1 MTEQQGHDA
10 GIPGVADARHPSAR
24 VSRASRLARLSNE
37 SFDLLVIGGGIN
49 GAGIARDA
57 AMRGLRVALVE
68 RGDFGSGT
76 SSRSSR
82 LVHGGVRYLEHG
94 HLRLVFESS
103 RERRALLRIAPH
115 LVRPLRF
122 TWPVYRG
129 ARVPRWKLSAGLFLY
144 DALSVFRNVKN
155 HRPLDAKEV
164 VALEPSVRREEL
176 LGGAEYYD
184 AATDDAR
191 LTLANVIAAE
201 EKGSAIANYA
211 SVVRLVRD
219 GERVSGA
226 VVRDTL
232 GEAEL
237 TVQAKVVVNATGA
250 WTDSVR
256 SLDANASR
264 QAVRATKGVH
274 IAIPRERLATHA
286 ALTLLSPIDGRV
298 MFALPSTATT
308 IIGTTDTP
316 TDETPD
322 EVRASPGDVDYLL
335 ATANL
340 FFPAARLTTRDVVA
354 AWAGIRPLIAS
365 GFTRDP
371 ASASREHRIDQT
383 ASGVVSISG
392 GKLTTYRAMSAQ
404 VVDVVEKTLGRAPSR
419 SNSDREHL
427 PGGDIRSLDEARR
440 AAELEV
446 GDAVVARRLV
456 EAHGSRWRDVVRFT
470 SEEPALARRIV
481 RDLPYLLAEV
491 VYAVEFELAETLG
504 DVLIRRLRIAYETA
518 DHGRAASRVA
528 TAVLAG
534 RLGWDNARCRAE
546 LTRYEAETERIF
558 GPIARSRPDGSS

>member
-1 MTEQQGHDA
+1 MTEQQEHGA
-10 GIPGVADARHPSAR
+10 GIPGAPDARQPSSR
-24 VSRASRLARLSNE
+24 VSRAKRLARLADE
-37 SFDLLVIGGGIN
+37 SFDLLVVGGGIN

-68 RGDFGSGT
+68 RGDFACGT

-103 RERRALLRIAPH
+103 RERRTLLRIAPH

-155 HRPLDAKEV
+155 HRPLDPTEV
-164 VALEPSVRREEL
+164 AALEPSVRREEL

-191 LTLANVIAAE
+191 LTLANIVAADE
-201 EKGSAIANYA
+201 RGSAIANYT
-211 SVVRLVRD
+211 SVVRLVRA
-219 GERVSGA
+219 GQRVSGA

-232 GEAEL
+232 GDAEI
-237 TVQAKVVVNATGA
+237 TVQATVVVNATGA
-250 WTDSVR
+250 WTDSIR
-256 SLDANASR
+256 ALDAGETRHS
-264 QAVRATKGVH
+264 VRATKGVH
-274 IAIPRERLATHA
+274 IAVPRERLATHA

-316 TDETPD
+316 TDERPD
-322 EVRASPGDVDYLL
+322 DVRASPEDVNYLL
-335 ATANL
+335 AAANL
-340 FFPAARLTTRDVVA
+340 FFPRARLTSGDVVA
-354 AWAGIRPLIAS
+354 AWAGIRPLIAA

-371 ASASREHRIDQT
+371 ASASREHRIDRSST
-383 ASGVVSISG
+383 GLISISG

-404 VVDVVEKTLGRAPSR
+404 VVDVVETALGRVPSR
-419 SNSDREHL
+419 SNTDREHL

-456 EAHGSRWRDVVRFT
+456 EAHGSRWHDVARLT
-470 SEEPALARRIV
+470 AEEPALARRIV
-481 RDLPYLLAEV
+481 RELPYLLAEV
-491 VYAVEFELAETLG
+491 VYAVEFEMAETLG

-518 DHGRAASRVA
+518 DHGRSAARVA

-534 RLGWDNARCRAE
+534 RLGWDNARSRAE
-546 LTRYEAETERIF
+546 LARYEAETERIF
-558 GPIARSRPDGSS
+558 GPIARARPDGSS

>member
-1 MTEQQGHDA
+1 MTEYEEHNA
-10 GIPGVADARHPSAR
+10 GIPSAPDER
-24 VSRASRLARLSNE
+24 QSSPGVSRASRLARLSRE

-57 AMRGLRVALVE
+57 SMRGLRVALVE
-68 RGDFGSGT
+68 RGDFGCGT

-103 RERRALLRIAPH
+103 RERRTLLRIAPH

-129 ARVPRWKLSAGLFLY
+129 ARVPRWKLSTGLFLY

-164 VALEPSVRREEL
+164 VALEPSLRREEL

-191 LTLANVIAAE
+191 LTLANIIAAE
-201 EKGSAIANYA
+201 ERGSATANYA
-211 SVVRLVRD
+211 SVVRLVHD
-219 GERVSGA
+219 AQRVTGA

-232 GEAEL
+232 GVAEI
-237 TVQAKVVVNATGA
+237 TVRANVVVNATGA

-256 SLDANASR
+256 ALDTNETR
-264 QAVRATKGVH
+264 HAVRATKGVH
-274 IAIPRERLATHA
+274 IAVPRERLATQA

-316 TDETPD
+316 TDEKPD
-322 EVRASPGDVDYLL
+322 EVRASAADVEYLL
-335 ATANL
+335 AAANL
-340 FFPAARLTTRDVVA
+340 FFPRSGLTPGDVVA

-371 ASASREHRIDQT
+371 ASASREHRIDQS
-383 ASGVVSISG
+383 ASGMISISG

-404 VVDVVEKTLGRAPSR
+404 VVDVVEKTLGRTPRR
-419 SNSDREHL
+419 SNTDREYL
-427 PGGDIRSLDEARR
+427 PGGDIRALDESLR

-446 GDAVVARRLV
+446 GDAVVSRRLV
-456 EAHGSRWRDVVRFT
+456 EAHGSRWRDVVRLT
-470 SEEPALARRIV
+470 SQEPALARRIV
-481 RDLPYLLAEV
+481 RELPYLLAEV
-491 VYAVEFELAETLG
+491 VYAVEFEMAETLG

-518 DHGRAASRVA
+518 DHGHAAARVA
-528 TAVLAG
+528 TAILAG
-534 RLGWDNARCRAE
+534 RLGWDNVRAREE
-546 LTRYEAETERIF
+546 LTRYEAETERVF
-558 GPIARSRPDGSS
+558 GPIVRARPDESS

>member
-1 MTEQQGHDA
+1 
-10 GIPGVADARHPSAR
+10 V
-24 VSRASRLARLSNE
+24 
-37 SFDLLVIGGGIN
+37 FDLLVIGGGIN

-68 RGDFGSGT
+68 RGDFGGGT

-103 RERRALLRIAPH
+103 RERRTLLRIAPH

-129 ARVPRWKLSAGLFLY
+129 ARVPRWKLSAGLFVY

-191 LTLANVIAAE
+191 LTLTNIVSAE
-201 EKGSAIANYA
+201 ERGSAVANYA

-219 GERVSGA
+219 GDRVAGA

-232 GEAEL
+232 GGVEI
-237 TVQAKVVVNATGA
+237 TVRAKVAVNATGP

-256 SLDANASR
+256 SLDATETR
-264 QAVRATKGVH
+264 HAVRATKGVH
-274 IAIPRERLATHA
+274 IAVLRERLATQA

-316 TDETPD
+316 TDEQPD
-322 EVRASPGDVDYLL
+322 EVRASPADIDYLL
-335 ATANL
+335 TAANL
-340 FFPAARLTTRDVVA
+340 FFPRARLTAGDVVA

-365 GFTRDP
+365 GYTRDP
-371 ASASREHRIDQT
+371 ASASREHRIDQSD
-383 ASGVVSISG
+383 SGLISISG

-404 VVDVVEKTLGRAPSR
+404 VVDVVEKTLGRTLSR
-419 SNSDREHL
+419 SNTDREQL
-427 PGGDIRSLDEARR
+427 PGGDIRSLAETLR

-456 EAHGSRWRDVVRFT
+456 EAHGSRWRDVVRLT
-470 SEEPALARRIV
+470 AEEPALARRIV
-481 RDLPYLLAEV
+481 RELPYLLAEV
-491 VYAVEFELAETLG
+491 VYAVEFEMAETLG
-504 DVLIRRLRIAYETA
+504 DVLIRRLRIAYEMA
-518 DHGRAASRVA
+518 DHGRAAARVA
-528 TAVLAG
+528 TAILAG
-534 RLGWDNARCRAE
+534 RLGWDNARAHVE
-546 LTRYEAETERIF
+546 IARYEAETERIF
-558 GPIARSRPDGSS
+558 GPIARARPDGSS

>member
-1 MTEQQGHDA
+1 MTEQPQHDA
-10 GIPGVADARHPSAR
+10 GIPSSPDNRQPSTK
-24 VSRASRLARLSNE
+24 VSRASRLARLADG

-103 RERRALLRIAPH
+103 RERRTLLRIAPH

-144 DALSVFRNVKN
+144 DALSVFRNVRN
-155 HRPLDAKEV
+155 HRPLDANEV
-164 VALEPSVRREEL
+164 IALEPSVRREEL

-191 LTLANVIAAE
+191 LTLANVVAAE
-201 EKGSAIANYA
+201 ECGSAVANYA
-211 SVVRLVRD
+211 SVVRLVRERD
-219 GERVSGA
+219 RVSGA
-226 VVRDTL
+226 EVRDML
-232 GEAEL
+232 SDAEL
-237 TVQAKVVVNATGA
+237 TVRAKVVVNSTGP

-256 SLDANASR
+256 SLDANSTR
-264 QAVRATKGVH
+264 DAVRATKGVH
-274 IAIPRERLATHA
+274 IAVPRERLATHA

-316 TDETPD
+316 TDEKPD
-322 EVRASPGDVDYLL
+322 EVRASATDVEYLL
-335 ATANL
+335 AAANL
-340 FFPAARLTTRDVVA
+340 FFPAARLTMRDVVA
-354 AWAGIRPLIAS
+354 AWAGIRPLIAA

-371 ASASREHRIDQT
+371 ASASREHRIDQS
-383 ASGVVSISG
+383 ASGVISVSG

-404 VVDVVEKTLGRAPSR
+404 VVDVVEKTLGRPPSR
-419 SNSDREHL
+419 SNTDRRTL
-427 PGGDIRSLDEARR
+427 PGGDVRSLAEALR

-456 EAHGSRWRDVVRFT
+456 EAHGSRWRDVARLT

-481 RDLPYLLAEV
+481 RELPYLLAEV
-491 VYAVEFELAETLG
+491 VYAVEFEMAETLG

-518 DHGRAASRVA
+518 DHGRGASRVA
-528 TAVLAG
+528 TAILAG
-534 RLGWDNARCRAE
+534 RLGWDNARAHVEIVRYQAE
-546 LTRYEAETERIF
+546 AERIF
-558 GPIARSRPDGSS
+558 GPIARARPDESS